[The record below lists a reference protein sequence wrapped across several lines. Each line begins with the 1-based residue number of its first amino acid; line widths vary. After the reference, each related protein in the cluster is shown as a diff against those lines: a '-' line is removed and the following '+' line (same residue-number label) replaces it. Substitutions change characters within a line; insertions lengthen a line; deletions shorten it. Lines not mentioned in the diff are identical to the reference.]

1 MSGYIGTQPV
11 PQATQTRDAFTA
23 TAGQTSFA
31 TGGYTPQF
39 LDVFLNGVH
48 LQNGTDFTA
57 TNGSD
62 VVLTTGA
69 ALNDVLE
76 VVAYSTFD
84 SANTYNRTEADAEF
98 VNDPDD
104 VIAVSSGRVG
114 INTTSPD
121 FTLHVQDAG
130 SNAAAT
136 VKLGD
141 VYHGYVQQNAND
153 LNIISNGDQAYRA
166 SVGTNNGTGNIVFQ
180 TAHATT
186 GNTERMRIDSA
197 GRVTMPYQPS
207 FKVAANYGSPP
218 YINGATL
225 LYTAVEYDV
234 GNNFANSRFTAPVTG
249 AYHFDVSVF
258 VSTVTSASGYSW
270 IALQKN
276 GSVIYPYAHSDASNI
291 TNYEALSL
299 SRTVQLAANDYVQV
313 YVFNHSSHRVFNG
326 TGYNHFSGHFIG

>member
-31 TGGYTPQF
+31 TAGYTPSY

-48 LQNGTDFTA
+48 LQNGTDYTA
-57 TNGSD
+57 ANGSD
-62 VVLTTGA
+62 VVLTVGA
-69 ALNDVLE
+69 ALGDVLE

-84 SANTYNRTEADAEF
+84 SANTYNRSEADAEF

-104 VIAVSSGRVG
+104 VITVSSGRVG

-121 FTLHVQDAG
+121 FALHVQDAG

-197 GRVTMPYQPS
+197 GRVTMPNQPCFS
-207 FKVAANYGSPP
+207 ASSSGLMSWSAGSTITQIVALNYVPH
-218 YINGATL
+218 N
-225 LYTAVEYDV
+225 V
-234 GNNFANSRFTAPVTG
+234 GGHFSASTYRFTAPVAGNYFFSAKATQTG
-249 AYHFDVSVF
+249 
-258 VSTVTSASGYSW
+258 SATGPSLILTKNGGVYGFEMAIGYSVAYNSFGGE
-270 IALQKN
+270 I
-276 GSVIYPYAHSDASNI
+276 IIP
-291 TNYEALSL
+291 
-299 SRTVQLAANDYVQV
+299 LAVNDYVDMRITNNNSV
-313 YVFNHSSHRVFNG
+313 ALSIDLNRCSL
-326 TGYNHFSGHFIG
+326 SGFLIG

>member
-39 LDVFLNGVH
+39 LDVYLNGVH
-48 LQNGTDFTA
+48 LQNSVDYTA
-57 TNGSD
+57 ANGSD

-69 ALNDVLE
+69 ALDDVLE

-84 SANTYNRTEADAEF
+84 SANTYNRAEADAEF

-104 VIAVSSGRVG
+104 VITVSSGNVG
-114 INTTSPD
+114 IGNVSPASQ
-121 FTLHVQDAG
+121 L
-130 SNAAAT
+130 
-136 VKLGD
+136 
-141 VYHGYVQQNAND
+141 
-153 LNIISNGDQAYRA
+153 
-166 SVGTNNGTGNIVFQ
+166 SVGGNPPAAGAIAAVGASGGVALALSDNVNSSLYVRNASGGSILGTDSGGNLRFATN
-180 TAHATT
+180 
-186 GNTERMRIDSA
+186 GNTAAQERMRIDAS

-249 AYHFDVSVF
+249 VYHFDVSLMVTT
-258 VSTVTSASGYSW
+258 VSSGSGFSY
-270 IALQKN
+270 IALTKN
-276 GSVIYPYAHSDASNI
+276 GNVTAPYSHSDSANI
-291 TNYEALSL
+291 TSYDTLTL
-299 SRTVQLAANDYVQV
+299 SRTIQLAANDYVQV
-313 YVFNHSSHRVFNG
+313 YVYNHISHRVYQGPN
-326 TGYNHFSGHFIG
+326 YNHFSGHLIG